1 MGHAERSHAILSAS
15 GASRWLNCTPSAR
28 LEDEYGKRT
37 GSVFSREGTLA
48 HEMAEV
54 LLNATNVASKMK
66 AIEANELYTEDMP
79 DYVAQYVEYCQNEMV
94 QFGQEMFVEAKLD
107 LSEYIPQSFGTADC
121 IIASDD
127 VVEVIDLKYG
137 KGVPVYAD
145 NNPQLKLYA
154 LGVLKKL
161 ELLYNPVDVILT
173 IVQPRIDNISSWKVS
188 VEELYRWADT
198 ELREKAQ
205 LAWEGK
211 GDLQTGSWCK
221 FCSVAARCKALY
233 EQTMAAAEEDF
244 SNPHLLSDEQ
254 LSALL
259 EKIPTI
265 KEHIETV
272 QTYALDW
279 AMRGKQWPNFKLVEG
294 RSVRKFNAEEKEIAA
309 VLHERYPEAPDEIFY
324 DMKLKG
330 ITALEKV
337 LGKKEFASLLNQF
350 VVKPQGKPTLVPM
363 NDKRPA
369 LDPSVNAVNDFKDG

>member
-1 MGHAERSHAILSAS
+1 MGHAERSHAVLSAS

-54 LLNATNVASKMK
+54 LLNATNVATKMK

-188 VEELYRWADT
+188 VGELYKWADT

-211 GDLQTGSWCK
+211 GDLQTGPWCK

-233 EQTMAAAEEDF
+233 EQTMEAAAEDF
-244 SNPHLLSDEQ
+244 GNPNLLTDEQ
-254 LSALL
+254 LSELL
-259 EKIPTI
+259 GKIPTI

-279 AMRGKQWPNFKLVEG
+279 ALRGKQWPNFKLVEG
-294 RSVRKFNAEEKEIAA
+294 RSVRKFDADEKEIAETLFKA
-309 VLHERYPEAPDEIFY
+309 YPQAADDVFY

-330 ITALEKV
+330 ITALEKI
-337 LGKKEFASLLNQF
+337 LGKKEFASLLGQF

-363 NDKRPA
+363 SDKRPA
-369 LDPSVNAVNDFKDG
+369 LDPTVNAVNDFTDE